1 LPRIPE
7 LIEAEL
13 TPRQA
18 EVYAILAAGRKR
30 GVAGSLL
37 AFLHSPE
44 LARLVQMFGGFCR
57 RGTRLPERLSE
68 LAILTVISI
77 WKAGFAWHGHRSLAE
92 AAGIAP
98 EITGA
103 LLRGVPPAF
112 VQEDEAAVYDFVREI
127 VTARKVRDDTF
138 KRLGAIFDP
147 PAMVELIAIIGYYT
161 MTSMAITAFELDP
174 GTGGDPFG
182 AGP

>member
-13 TPRQA
+13 TPQQV

-30 GVAGSLL
+30 GVAGPLL

-44 LARLVQMFGGFCR
+44 LARLAQKFGGFCR
-57 RGTRLPERLSE
+57 RGTRLSDRLSE
-68 LAILTVISI
+68 LAILTVVSI
-77 WKAGFAWHGHRSLAE
+77 WKAGFAWHSHRSLAE

-98 EITGA
+98 ETTDA
-103 LLRGVPPAF
+103 LLRGAPPDF
-112 VQEDEAAVYDFVREI
+112 VREDEAAVYDFVREI
-127 VTARKVRDDTF
+127 VTTRKVRDDTL

-161 MTSMAITAFELDP
+161 MISMTITAFELDP
-174 GTGGDPFG
+174 GTEGDPFG